1 MIGQMGRFFSIE
13 ADTPHGMAATTL
25 WTLHKIL
32 PSVTLLEF
40 S

>member
-1 MIGQMGRFFSIE
+1 MGRFFSIQG
-13 ADTPHGMAATTL
+13 DTLRRDAATTL

-32 PSVTLLEF
+32 PSITLLEF